1 MSAPLNDVA
10 VFDKDLPADV
20 AITSWDKTALPESW
34 ADRIDFRRP
43 SDLWQFF
50 RKVALRK
57 VGRVQLPE
65 GLPLNVGIPKY
76 ALLEFHN
83 LPNGNYSRNI
93 TRGYSKG
100 FDHAMLGEM
109 RRARN
114 ALALTLKTCTTVV
127 DVGCGAGRSAQ
138 SLHEA
143 GVANVTGLD
152 ASPYLLQHAARAFP
166 HLNFV
171 QGLAEDTRLPSAR
184 FDGVSVCY
192 LFHEMP
198 PTYSA
203 RALDEFSRILKPD
216 GLLGILE
223 PAPEQLTSKPF
234 SLLRRHGWRGLYFWA
249 LARFV
254 HEPFVQAWHRCIVD
268 RWLDEHG
275 FELISDT
282 LLFPSRLIVA
292 RRRG

>member
-1 MSAPLNDVA
+1 MSAPLNEVT
-10 VFDKDLPADV
+10 VPNKYLPASGAV
-20 AITSWDKTALPESW
+20 TAWNRITLPESW
-34 ADRIDFRRP
+34 ADRINFRRP
-43 SDLWQFF
+43 RDLWQFF

-65 GLPLNVGIPKY
+65 GLPLNVEIPKY

-83 LPNGNYSRNI
+83 LPNGNYSKNI

-100 FDHAMLGEM
+100 FDDAMLGEM
-109 RRARN
+109 RRARS
-114 ALALTLKTCTTVV
+114 ALAASLSSCTTVA
-127 DVGCGAGRSAQ
+127 DMGCGAGRSAQ
-138 SLHEA
+138 ALHEA
-143 GVANVTGLD
+143 GVANVVGVD

-171 QGLAEDTRLPSAR
+171 QGLAEDTRLPAAH

-203 RALDEFSRILKPD
+203 RALDEFLRILKPD

-223 PAPEQLTSKPF
+223 PAPEQLTSSPW
-234 SLLRRHGWRGLYFWA
+234 SLWRRHGWRGVYFWA
-249 LARFV
+249 LAHFV
-254 HEPFVQAWHRCIVD
+254 HEPFVKAWHRCVID

-282 LLFPSRLIVA
+282 LIFPSRLIIA
-292 RRRG
+292 RRR

>member
-1 MSAPLNDVA
+1 MSVPLNDA
-10 VFDKDLPADV
+10 TFTNEESPADMTL
-20 AITSWDKTALPESW
+20 ISWESTSLPESW

-43 SDLWQFF
+43 RDLWTFF

-65 GLPLNVGIPKY
+65 GLPLNVEIPKY

-83 LPNGNYSRNI
+83 LPNGNYSKNI

-109 RRARN
+109 RRARG
-114 ALALTLKTCTTVV
+114 ALATSLKSCKSVV
-127 DVGCGAGRSAQ
+127 DVGCGAGRSSQA
-138 SLHEA
+138 LHDA
-143 GVANVTGLD
+143 GVTQVTGVD

-166 HLNFV
+166 QLNFV
-171 QGLAEDTRLPSAR
+171 QGLAEDTRLPAAN

-198 PTYSA
+198 PTYSS
-203 RALDEFSRILKPD
+203 RALDEFSRLLKPR

-223 PAPEQLTSKPF
+223 PAPEQLSSTPF
-234 SLLRRHGWRGLYFWA
+234 ALLRRHGWRGLYFWA

-254 HEPFVQAWHRCIVD
+254 HEPFVQAWHRCVVD

-282 LLFPSRLIVA
+282 LIFPSRLIIA

>member
-1 MSAPLNDVA
+1 MSVPMNDA
-10 VFDKDLPADV
+10 TVFNQDLPAD
-20 AITSWDKTALPESW
+20 AAAASWDKTSLPESW
-34 ADRIDFRRP
+34 ADQIDFRRP
-43 SDLWQFF
+43 RDLWQFF

-65 GLPLNVGIPKY
+65 GLPLNVEIPKY

-109 RRARN
+109 RRART
-114 ALALTLKTCTTVV
+114 ALASTLKACTTVV
-127 DVGCGAGRSAQ
+127 DVGCGAGHSTQ
-138 SLHEA
+138 SLREA
-143 GVANVTGLD
+143 GIPDVMGLD
-152 ASPYLLQHAARAFP
+152 ASPYLLQHASRAFP

-171 QGLAEDTRLPSAR
+171 QGLAEDTRLPAAR

-203 RALDEFSRILKPD
+203 RALDEFRRILKP
-216 GLLGILE
+216 GSLLGILE
-223 PAPEQLTSKPF
+223 PAPQQLNSGP
-234 SLLRRHGWRGLYFWA
+234 LALIRRHGWRGLYFWA
-249 LARFV
+249 LARLV
-254 HEPFVQAWHRCIVD
+254 HEPFVQAWHRCVID
-268 RWLDEHG
+268 RWLGEHG
-275 FELISDT
+275 FELLSDT
-282 LLFPSRLIVA
+282 LIFPSRLIVA
-292 RRRG
+292 RHRG